1 MKIDI
6 DELSPVQRK
15 VRVELP
21 AETVV
26 GEFSRAYKNLSQRV
40 RVKGF
45 RSGKIPRNVLQGMYG
60 DEVKGEVRSPSC
72 RRIVGRNRQGSQP
85 ADRLAA
91 GGGDSRI
98 RRSGPFS
105 FSAIFEV
112 KPDFEVKNY
121 LGMEVEK
128 VKIAI
133 TEAQVE
139 EALQRLQEGHARLE
153 LVEGREV
160 VQKATSSRSTLKE

>member
-60 DEVKGEVRSPSC
+60 DEVKGEVRSHLVEESLGE
-72 RRIVGRNRQGSQP
+72 IVKDRNLQIV
-85 ADRLAA
+85 
-91 GGGDSRI
+91 SRPEVETAEFDE
-98 RRSGPFS
+98 SGPFS
-105 FSAIFEV
+105 FSAIF
-112 KPDFEVKNY
+112 
-121 LGMEVEK
+121 
-128 VKIAI
+128 
-133 TEAQVE
+133 
-139 EALQRLQEGHARLE
+139 
-153 LVEGREV
+153 
-160 VQKATSSRSTLKE
+160 